1 MEPTEYPRLSARTR
15 GYHPEPLVS
24 PPVRLAAYYFAFFA
38 HGGVFVPYFA
48 LYLAALGF
56 GAAQIALA
64 LAMPQLAR
72 IFAPALWGW
81 LADALDARGRGARR
95 AIVAFSGF
103 ALLAG
108 FAALYTVRDAAAVA
122 LVLLALS
129 VLSAGALPLVEA
141 TTLSALEGRAGQYGP
156 IRLWGSIGFIAA
168 VLGTGAWL
176 DHHDAATILD
186 LLVALVA
193 LLCVVSFA
201 LPRSAAAPAPPPAAS
216 LAAVLARGEVLAF
229 FGACFCM
236 TAAHGT
242 MYVFYSI
249 YLEAAGYPKTLIGA
263 LWTLGV
269 VAEVVLFLRLPQ
281 LLRRHSLRALLLA
294 SFACAALRFLAVG
307 WGVEWL
313 AVLAAAQLLHA
324 ATFGAFHAASIAAVH
339 RLFPGPLQGRGQAL
353 FSSLAYG
360 LGGATGA
367 LVAGWSWEPLGPAA
381 SFSLSA
387 LFGVAGGALIAWK
400 FRE

>member
-1 MEPTEYPRLSARTR
+1 MSA
-15 GYHPEPLVS
+15 
-24 PPVRLAAYYFAFFA
+24 PVRLAAYYFAFFA

-64 LAMPQLAR
+64 RAMPQVAR

-95 AIVAFSGF
+95 SIIVSSGC

-108 FAALYTVRDAAAVA
+108 FASLYVVRDAVSVTV
-122 LVLLALS
+122 VLLALS

-141 TTLSALEGRAGQYGP
+141 TTLSVLEGRAGHYGP
-156 IRLWGSIGFIAA
+156 IRLWGSIGFIVA

-176 DHHDAATILD
+176 DYHDAATQLD
-186 LLVALVA
+186 ILVALVA
-193 LLCVVSFA
+193 LLCAVSFA
-201 LPRSAAAPAPPPAAS
+201 VPRSAPQAGAPAAAP
-216 LAAVLARGEVLAF
+216 LGAVLARGDVLAF

-263 LWTLGV
+263 LCTLGV

-281 LLRRHSLRALLLA
+281 FLRRYSLRALLLA
-294 SFACAALRFLAVG
+294 SFACAALRFLAIG

-313 AVLAAAQLLHA
+313 VVLAGAQLLHA
-324 ATFGAFHAASIAAVH
+324 ATFGAFHAASVAAVH
-339 RLFPGPLQGRGQAL
+339 RLFPGALQGRGQAL
-353 FSSLAYG
+353 FSSLSYG
-360 LGGATGA
+360 LGGAAGA
-367 LVAGWSWEPLGPAA
+367 LVAGWTWERLGAA
-381 SFSLSA
+381 PSFTLSA